1 MSLQRVLQTLVPILL
16 ALAAG
21 GGGSELADWL
31 RPEAT
36 QQETRRLADWMAY
49 ELVQLDHRLDSLE
62 RWRPVEEQ
70 R

>member
-1 MSLQRVLQTLVPILL
+1 MSWQRVLQVLAPILL

-49 ELVQLDHRLDSLE
+49 ELVQLDHRLDALE